1 MIMCEWSSVWCTQKP
16 AYETRSSDCS
26 SYVCASD
33 LVLGL
38 QIYGNIGHSPEAVAR
53 VWQLTHGLIKARLN
67 AGVLTGLDAT
77 NLDQEDRLR
86 VLSLLPR
93 GVFARYVILDRDLRE
108 KEQTRGWR
116 SMDLILQQHKMF
128 RSEER
133 NIKAGDNHPYVTVQD
148 KR

>member
-1 MIMCEWSSVWCTQKP
+1 M
-16 AYETRSSDCS
+16 
-26 SYVCASD
+26 
-33 LVLGL
+33 
-38 QIYGNIGHSPEAVAR
+38 AR

-67 AGVLTGLDAT
+67 AGVLTVLDAT
-77 NLDQEDRLR
+77 SLDQEDRLR

-133 NIKAGDNHPYVTVQD
+133 NIKAGRSEEHTSELQSLMRISYAVFCLKNKTRQTTTTHHID
-148 KR
+148 

>member
-1 MIMCEWSSVWCTQKP
+1 M
-16 AYETRSSDCS
+16 
-26 SYVCASD
+26 
-33 LVLGL
+33 
-38 QIYGNIGHSPEAVAR
+38 AR

-67 AGVLTGLDAT
+67 AGVLTVLDAT

-116 SMDLILQQHKMF
+116 SMDL
-128 RSEER
+128 RSEEHTSELQSLMR
-133 NIKAGDNHPYVTVQD
+133 ISYAVFCLKKTKITEHNTIRTQSTQ
-148 KR
+148 

>member
-1 MIMCEWSSVWCTQKP
+1 MRISDWSSDVC
-16 AYETRSSDCS
+16 SSD
-26 SYVCASD
+26 
-33 LVLGL
+33 L
-38 QIYGNIGHSPEAVAR
+38 
-53 VWQLTHGLIKARLN
+53 LN
-67 AGVLTGLDAT
+67 AGVLTVLDAT

-133 NIKAGDNHPYVTVQD
+133 RVGKECVSTCISRWWQ
-148 KR
+148 